1 MSSLA
6 RTDDVHYGHD
16 QHQSARGE
24 IDGCADRMPG
34 RGRSSTPRISLC
46 LPSHNHYLPTSCH
59 HHRHKHRHH
68 HHHHHHRHK
77 YYLVC
82 GVQTF
87 SKWKFWFNFKEAQI
101 GAWCRRKYEFC
112 AISKFKWLWAFTISQ
127 KNTITQEWHW
137 VGSSQNYIWSKIGQH
152 WEVEA
157 YDKRKNWQL
166 MTLFFNFPKVQ

>member
-1 MSSLA
+1 MVGFCQL
-6 RTDDVHYGHD
+6 TD
-16 QHQSARGE
+16 
-24 IDGCADRMPG
+24 
-34 RGRSSTPRISLC
+34 
-46 LPSHNHYLPTSCH
+46 SHHCH
-59 HHRHKHRHH
+59 HGQKPTMVGICHGGNMPVGHHHH

-112 AISKFKWLWAFTISQ
+112 VISKFKWLWAFTISQ

-137 VGSSQNYIWSKIGQH
+137 VGSSQNYIWCKIRQH

>member
-6 RTDDVHYGHD
+6 NNDDVHYGHD
-16 QHQSARGE
+16 QHHSAKGE

-59 HHRHKHRHH
+59 HHHHHNHHHHPKHRHH

-112 AISKFKWLWAFTISQ
+112 VISKFKWLWAFTISQ
-127 KNTITQEWHW
+127 KIPPHKN
-137 VGSSQNYIWSKIGQH
+137 GIG
-152 WEVEA
+152 
-157 YDKRKNWQL
+157 YDRPKLYL
-166 MTLFFNFPKVQ
+166 M